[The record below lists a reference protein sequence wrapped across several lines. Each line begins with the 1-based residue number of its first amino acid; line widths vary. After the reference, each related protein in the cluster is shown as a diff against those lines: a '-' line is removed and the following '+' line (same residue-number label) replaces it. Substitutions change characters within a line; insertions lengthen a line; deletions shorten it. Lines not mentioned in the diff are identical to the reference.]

1 MITGL
6 IITYNE
12 QKHISEVIKNID
24 FVDEII
30 VVDSYS
36 TDDTIKIINSFPK
49 VKLYQKKF
57 EDFTSQ
63 RNYAL
68 SLASHDWI
76 LFIDA
81 DERVTPKLKE
91 EIIQTSNGINTKDAY
106 YFYRKFMYK
115 GKHLRFSGWQTD
127 KNFRLFK
134 KSKASYVS
142 QRLVH
147 ETLEVNGSIGILKH
161 KLIHYSF
168 EDYDI
173 YKSKMR
179 SYGKLRAKE
188 LMIKGKKPTLYHFFI
203 KPLYKFL
210 HDYLFRLGF
219 LDGKKGIVI
228 CYLNAFGVY
237 TRYVELKKL
246 VKEHA

>member
-12 QKHISEVIKNID
+12 INHIREVLENIS

-36 TDDTIKIINSFPK
+36 NDGTVEIIKSFPN

-68 SLASHDWI
+68 SLASNEWI

-81 DERVTPKLKE
+81 DERVTKELKE
-91 EIIQTSNGINTKDAY
+91 EILITTKSEKAKEAY
-106 YFYRKFMYK
+106 YFYRKFMFKNKPLY
-115 GKHLRFSGWQTD
+115 FSGWQTD
-127 KNFRLFK
+127 KNYRLFK
-134 KSKASYVS
+134 KKNCIYKSE
-142 QRLVH
+142 RLVH
-147 ETLEVNGSIGILKH
+147 ETLFVNGESGILKNR
-161 KLIHYSF
+161 LIHYSF
-168 EDYDI
+168 EDYKI
-173 YKSKMR
+173 YKSKMI

-188 LMIKGKKPTLYHFFI
+188 LFLKGKKYNFLTHFF
-203 KPLYKFL
+203 KPIYKFL
-210 HDYLFRLGF
+210 FDYFIRLGI
-219 LDGKKGIVI
+219 LDGKKGIII
-228 CYLNAFGVY
+228 CYLNALSVY
-237 TRYVELKKL
+237 SRYPELKKL
-246 VKEHA
+246 NSKK